1 MRERFGP
8 GLCLQPCGGSTAG
21 LGCPAGGTAA
31 ALTLIAGRRVAKK
44 INNKLVQPIAPFLP
58 GELLED
64 GGGGGGGTA
73 CSSQGLCTVHGGK
86 TQLVMALCQHSR
98 CPASP
103 QQQSAVTGTHG
114 TRQAG
119 QSPATPTVLRSR
131 SPGPFHS
138 RKIRHKN
145 FAGRF
150 ATSLPSCP
158 SYPLSKLKLFLAAL
172 LQYVS
177 PSGS

>member
-64 GGGGGGGTA
+64 GGGGGGN
-73 CSSQGLCTVHGGK
+73 SL
-86 TQLVMALCQHSR
+86 LL
-98 CPASP
+98 
-103 QQQSAVTGTHG
+103 
-114 TRQAG
+114 
-119 QSPATPTVLRSR
+119 
-131 SPGPFHS
+131 PGPLHGP
-138 RKIRHKN
+138 RGEN
-145 FAGRF
+145 PTGDG
-150 ATSLPSCP
+150 TLP
-158 SYPLSKLKLFLAAL
+158 A
-172 LQYVS
+172 
-177 PSGS
+177 